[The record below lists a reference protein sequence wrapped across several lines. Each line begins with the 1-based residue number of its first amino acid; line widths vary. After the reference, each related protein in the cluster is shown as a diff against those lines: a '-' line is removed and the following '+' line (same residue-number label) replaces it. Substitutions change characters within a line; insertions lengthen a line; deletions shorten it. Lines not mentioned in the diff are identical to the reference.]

1 MKYNFSPEELTK
13 EKSLY
18 DVYLLTKVIKINS
31 FDFYLTIIIFLLLS
45 INSVCLSSSKEL
57 LDSIRTWVPLTFS
70 FTTTTLGFLIAGFTI
85 FATINKP
92 DLFLALMSI
101 KHPDYNMSYLKYV
114 YGVFMRVFIHFITW
128 SIVYLFIIMFG
139 QHNGLI
145 SKIANGLMIPYEA
158 KIIAVKLTY
167 IIIGCSAIYLVL
179 SIKTFIFN
187 IYTMLMQTLRWEM
200 IKGDIDKE
208 DK

>member
-1 MKYNFSPEELTK
+1 MKFNFEPKDLTK

-18 DVYLLTKVIKINS
+18 DVYVLTKVIKINS
-31 FDFYLTIIIFLLLS
+31 FDFYLTIVVFLLLLA
-45 INSVCLSSSKEL
+45 NSVWLSSSKEL
-57 LDSIRTWVPLTFS
+57 LESIRAWVPLTFS
-70 FTTTTLGFLIAGFTI
+70 FTTTTLGFLITGFTI

-92 DLFLALMSI
+92 DLFLALMNI
-101 KHPDYNMSYLKYV
+101 KHPDYDMTYLKYV

-139 QHNGLI
+139 QNNGLI
-145 SKIANGLMIPYEA
+145 TKIVNGLMIPYEV
-158 KIIAVKLTY
+158 KVIGVKLTY

-187 IYTMLMQTLRWEM
+187 IYTMLMQSLRWEM
-200 IKGDIDKE
+200 GKGDTNRKS
-208 DK
+208 